1 VEQKEG
7 GAAMGKLSERI
18 YRTEAVV
25 LRRADLGE
33 ADRILTLYTPTYG
46 KLRVVAKGVR
56 KPASKLGGHLDLFT
70 RSKLLLARGRNL
82 DVVTGAETLDAY
94 RGLRVEGLAP
104 LPAPGGA
111 SNGGDALEQIGVAYY
126 LAELLDRFTEEGL
139 ENRAV
144 WDLLVGALRALS
156 DGVNPA
162 VVARHYELGLLGY
175 LGYRPQLEE
184 CAGCGEPLKPE
195 ENFYSLEAG
204 GVLCPECHNHDPL
217 AEPLSVN
224 ALKLL
229 RLLARED
236 PATVARLR
244 FGPQLAE
251 EVEGVLR
258 RSIRHIGERELES
271 PAVLRSLRDQR
282 ALAR

>member
-1 VEQKEG
+1 
-7 GAAMGKLSERI
+7 MGKLSERI

-104 LPAPGGA
+104 LVTPGGA

-139 ENRAV
+139 ENRPV
-144 WDLLVGALRALS
+144 WDLLIGALRALS

-204 GVLCPECHNHDPL
+204 GVLCPECRNHDPL

-229 RLLARED
+229 RLLARAD

>member
-1 VEQKEG
+1 
-7 GAAMGKLSERI
+7 MGKLSERI

-104 LPAPGGA
+104 LTAPGGA
-111 SNGGDALEQIGVAYY
+111 SSGGDALEQIGVAYY

-204 GVLCPECHNHDPL
+204 GVLCPECRNHDPL

-244 FGPQLAE
+244 FGPQLAD